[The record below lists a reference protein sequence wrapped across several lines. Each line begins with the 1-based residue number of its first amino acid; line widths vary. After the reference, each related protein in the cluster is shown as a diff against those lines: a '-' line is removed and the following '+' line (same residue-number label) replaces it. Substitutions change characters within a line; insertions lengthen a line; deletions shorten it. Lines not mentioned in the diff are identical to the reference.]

1 MAYGGGTYTTQNKI
15 LPGAY
20 INFVSAARATAELS
34 ARGTAAMLLPLPFG
48 PQGVVTSLKADY
60 FAEEAPRLF
69 GCSADSDALLPV
81 RELFRGAETRSFTVR
96 RAARRRRAP
105 TPPRNT
111 REPAATRFRL

>member
-34 ARGTAAMLLPLPFG
+34 ARGTAAMLLSLPFG

-81 RELFRGAETRSFTVR
+81 RELFRGAETLLFYRPEGGEIRGNR
-96 RAARRRRAP
+96 RQP
-105 TPPRNT
+105 DPDCNPPKRGKV
-111 REPAATRFRL
+111 